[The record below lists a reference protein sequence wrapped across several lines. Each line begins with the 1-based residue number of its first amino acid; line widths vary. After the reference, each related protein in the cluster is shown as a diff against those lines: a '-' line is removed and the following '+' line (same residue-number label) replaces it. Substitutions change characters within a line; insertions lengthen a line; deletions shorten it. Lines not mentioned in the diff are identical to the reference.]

1 MREAIFLIALGSVN
15 GGLALRIME
24 PMLPR
29 LATQFGTSISA
40 TAMVITAFA
49 VGYAG
54 GQLLHGPIGDR
65 FGKLRVVTICLLG
78 AAAASLGCALAQ
90 GVASLA
96 TLRFVA
102 AVFASASTVLGLAYI
117 GDRVPI
123 AERQPVVARFV
134 GGTIIGQALG
144 PLAGGLFTDLIG
156 WRGTFVV
163 VAAVFAVVSS
173 ILFLRTRG
181 QWAGA
186 ARAPSGGNP
195 FAVYVRVLA
204 LPRVRLVV
212 STGFADGFLFFGAYS
227 FLGAFLKLKFD
238 LSLTAIGAILAG
250 FGVGGVLYTLV
261 VRRLLVSLGQRG
273 LVLWGGAICC
283 IAYATIALSST
294 WVLAIPCTVALG
306 FSFFMLHN
314 TGQTKATEMAPQAR
328 GAGVSVYTSA
338 WSLGQ
343 AAGVAAMGLAVSF
356 VDYAP
361 AIIGFGL
368 GFLALGAWMR
378 ANLDRLS

>member
-181 QWAGA
+181 QWAGSG
-186 ARAPSGGNP
+186 RASSGANP

>member
-181 QWAGA
+181 QWAGSG
-186 ARAPSGGNP
+186 RASSGANP

-204 LPRVRLVV
+204 LPRARLVV

-283 IAYATIALSST
+283 IAYATIALSPT